1 LTEKTLRVKIANDF
15 NTFPFQSV
23 MTKKLNIDKVAK
35 LAGVSTATVSRV
47 LNDYPFV
54 KESTRDRVLQV
65 IKETQYRVNA
75 VARNLRRRKTLSI
88 GMIISNVLSSF
99 YSVLAKAVEDVATQN
114 NYSTILCN
122 GGDSAEKERK
132 YLKVLHENRVD
143 GIILSPTGRNADYL
157 NFLISSGIPVAFVDR
172 ITQGVECDCVLVNN
186 REATRRAVE
195 FVIDR
200 GYRKI
205 GCIAGPMDR
214 TTGIER
220 LEGYREA
227 LAGRGVCFDEKLVK
241 YGDFSVESGR
251 KRMKDFFETMEIDA
265 VFVSNFDM
273 ATGAF
278 QIIKEKGYKIPED
291 IGFLMFDDSVWTSLV
306 TPSVTAISQPVYALG
321 TTAADLLFKRIFNGR
336 NYVEQK
342 PEKVMLETKLIVRE
356 SI

>member
-1 LTEKTLRVKIANDF
+1 
-15 NTFPFQSV
+15 
-23 MTKKLNIDKVAK
+23 MTKKLNIDKIAK

-65 IKETQYRVNA
+65 IKKTQYRVNA

-99 YSVLAKAVEDVATQN
+99 YSVLAKAVEDVAIRN

-143 GIILSPTGRNADYL
+143 GIILYPTGRNADYL
-157 NFLISSGIPVAFVDR
+157 NFLISSGIPVTFIDR

-186 REATRRAVE
+186 REATRRAIE

-200 GYRKI
+200 GYRKV

-220 LEGYREA
+220 LRGYSEA
-227 LAGRGVCFDEKLVK
+227 LVGRGVSFDEKLVK

-251 KRMKDFFETMEIDA
+251 KMMGDLIESVEIDA

-278 QIIKEKGYKIPED
+278 QIIKEKGVKIPDD

-321 TTAADLLFKRIFNGR
+321 TTAAELLFQRILNGSD
-336 NYVEQK
+336 YMEKK
-342 PEKVMLETKLIVRE
+342 PVKVVLQTKLIVRE